1 MNKKNIII
9 ILITIILIAI
19 VFVIGNKGAETDA
32 EKFKREY
39 ENLNGEKNDSGKS
52 YRELNISKN
61 NPIIYS
67 TADEIVDKIDNKET
81 FAVYFGFSKCP
92 WCRSILPT
100 MFEVAEDLGIDT
112 IYYVDVLDIRDT
124 KEYKD
129 GQVVDTKEGTDGYY
143 ALLDR
148 LSEVLDDY
156 KIVDEEGKNVDSL
169 EKRIYAPNIVAVVD
183 GKPESMTTGI
193 SDKQEDGYM
202 SITNDMKK
210 DMYNKIKCTLEC
222 ISVEATVCEKNVC

>member
-81 FAVYFGFSKCP
+81 FAVYFFCVAFVRISCFD
-92 WCRSILPT
+92 W
-100 MFEVAEDLGIDT
+100 FEF
-112 IYYVDVLDIRDT
+112 IYSRT
-124 KEYKD
+124 NP
-129 GQVVDTKEGTDGYY
+129 
-143 ALLDR
+143 R
-148 LSEVLDDY
+148 LY
-156 KIVDEEGKNVDSL
+156 
-169 EKRIYAPNIVAVVD
+169 
-183 GKPESMTTGI
+183 
-193 SDKQEDGYM
+193 
-202 SITNDMKK
+202 
-210 DMYNKIKCTLEC
+210 CFC
-222 ISVEATVCEKNVC
+222 